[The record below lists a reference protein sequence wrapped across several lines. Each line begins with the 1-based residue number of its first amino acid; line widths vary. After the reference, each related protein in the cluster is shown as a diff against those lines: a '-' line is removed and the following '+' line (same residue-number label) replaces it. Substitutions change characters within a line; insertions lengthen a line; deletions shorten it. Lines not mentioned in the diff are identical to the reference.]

1 MSSAR
6 SPRFWHLLAFRLT
19 LWYGG
24 VLAVSAVACWLLFYW
39 ISLSSMR
46 ARADADL
53 LRESLRCSEALR
65 TGGMPSLQKQ
75 IDTVTRSAGV
85 NDMFFRVFDQSG
97 QTIATSD
104 LAGWG
109 DTKFP
114 PHDLG
119 SDPDDSPR
127 FEEAAGVGHH
137 QKVRVLTLRIEGGDV
152 IQSGISF
159 FQIGMSTQDD
169 QLVLA
174 RARREVILI
183 FVGMLALATAVGWLL
198 ARRALAGVQH
208 LTMAA
213 NEVSRGALERRVPLS
228 GSGNEIDQLAATFNR
243 MLERIQTLVEGMQKT
258 NDNIAHE
265 LRSPVTRIRG
275 LAETT
280 LTGRCSQRQ
289 FEEMAASNV
298 EECDRLLSMINTM
311 LDISEAEAGV
321 MPLNLQPVEVVAL
334 LRAAAELYEPLAAE
348 NEQSLVVDSPQTAV
362 VRGDLQRLQR
372 VVANLLDNAVK
383 YTPREGR
390 ITLSIRIADGTVAI
404 TVANPGR
411 GISSDDLPHVFDRFF
426 RSDRSRSTP
435 GNGLGLSLA
444 QAIVHAHG
452 GQITASSKKDL
463 ETRFTIVLP
472 TAEGSVVAERAK
484 ITN

>member
-1 MSSAR
+1 MSFAR
-6 SPRFWHLLAFRLT
+6 APRFWHLLAFRLT

-24 VLAVSAVACWLLFYW
+24 VLALSLLACWLLFYW
-39 ISLSSMR
+39 VTLSSMR

-65 TGGMPSLQKQ
+65 KGGMPSLQKQ
-75 IDTVTRSAGV
+75 IDIVTRSAGV
-85 NDMFFRVFDQSG
+85 NDMFFRVFDPSG
-97 QTIATSD
+97 RPIATSD

-114 PHDLG
+114 PHQLG
-119 SDPDDSPR
+119 PEPDDSPR

-174 RARREVILI
+174 RARRVIALI
-183 FVGMLALATAVGWLL
+183 VVGMLVLAMGVGWLL
-198 ARRALAGVQH
+198 ARRALAGVQQ
-208 LTMAA
+208 LTTAA
-213 NEVSRGALERRVPLS
+213 NEVSHGALDRRVPTS

-289 FEEMAASNV
+289 FEDMAASNV

-321 MPLNLQPVEVVAL
+321 MPLNLQTIDAAKL
-334 LRAAAELYEPLAAE
+334 LREAAELYEPVAAE
-348 NEQSLVVDSPQTAV
+348 YEQSLVVDAPQTVA

-372 VVANLLDNAVK
+372 AVANLLDNAVK
-383 YTPREGR
+383 YTPRGGR
-390 ITLSIRIADGTVAI
+390 INLSIHIADGTVAI
-404 TVANPGR
+404 TIANPGR
-411 GISSDDLPHVFDRFF
+411 GISSEELPHVFDRFF
-426 RSDRSRSTP
+426 RADRSRSSP

-452 GQITASSKKDL
+452 GQISASSEPGA
-463 ETRFTIVLP
+463 ETVFTILLP
-472 TAEGSVVAERAK
+472 AAEASTVTAHAK